1 MILVTGATGN
11 VGSSVVAELV
21 AKGEPV
27 RAFVRD
33 AERAVKRLGKD
44 VELSVGDF
52 QDPSAIARAVEGID
66 ALFLSSTDW
75 PGKVEFETSVIDAA
89 KAAGVRK
96 IVKASTVG
104 AVVGAALPPFD
115 WHGQIEKHLQ
125 ASGISAV
132 VLHSYFYMTNL
143 LAAAEPV
150 RQMGKLFAPAAG
162 AKIAMIDPRD
172 SGVVGAAALTTDAY
186 DGRTLE
192 LSGPEAI
199 TYDQAA
205 QDLSAAT
212 GKTIEFV
219 GIPDEAAREAY
230 VGAGMPEW
238 LVTHLSALFPLLRDD
253 LVAQPTD
260 TVHAVTGRNPRSFAE
275 WAGDHA
281 ALFAS

>member
-11 VGSSVVAELV
+11 VGASVVAEL
-21 AKGEPV
+21 ATKGESV

-33 AERAVKRLGKD
+33 ADRAAERLGKD
-44 VELSVGDF
+44 VELSVGDYE
-52 QDPSAIARAVEGID
+52 DPSAIATAVEGVD

-96 IVKASTVG
+96 IVKTSTVG
-104 AVVGAALPPFD
+104 AEPGAALPPFD

-125 ASGISAV
+125 ASAIPAV

-172 SGVVGAAALTTDAY
+172 TGVVGAAALTTDAY
-186 DGRTLE
+186 DGQTLE
-192 LSGPEAI
+192 LSGSEAI
-199 TYDQAA
+199 TYDQVAH
-205 QDLSAAT
+205 DLSGAT

-219 GIPDEAAREAY
+219 DIPDEAAREAY
-230 VGAGMPEW
+230 VGAGLPEW
-238 LVTHLSALFPLLRDD
+238 LVTHLSALFPLLRNG
-253 LVAQPTD
+253 LIAQPTD
-260 TVHAVTGRNPRSFAE
+260 TVHSVTGRDPRPFAE
-275 WAGDHA
+275 WARDHA
-281 ALFAS
+281 AAFVG

>member
-11 VGSSVVAELV
+11 VGSSVVAELI
-21 AKGEPV
+21 AKGVPV

-33 AERAVKRLGKD
+33 ADRAAERLGKD

-52 QDPSAIARAVEGID
+52 GDPSAVARAAEGVD
-66 ALFLSSTDW
+66 ALFLSSADW
-75 PGKVEFETSVIDAA
+75 PGKASFEVSVIDAA
-89 KAAGVRK
+89 KKAGVRK
-96 IVKASTVG
+96 IVKASTIG
-104 AVVGAALPPFD
+104 AEPGASLPPFD

-125 ASGISAV
+125 ASGITAV
-132 VLHSYFYMTNL
+132 VLRSSFYMTNL

-150 RQMGKLFAPAAG
+150 RAMGKLFAPARG

-172 SGVVGAAALTTDAY
+172 TGVVGAAALTTDAY
-186 DGRTLE
+186 DGQTLE

-205 QDLSAAT
+205 EDLSAAT

-219 GIPDEAAREAY
+219 AIPDEAAREAY

-238 LVTHLSALFPLLRDD
+238 LVTHLSALFPLLRDG
-253 LVAQPTD
+253 LGAQPTD
-260 TVHAVTGRNPRSFAE
+260 TVHAVTGRNPRSFAT
-275 WAGDHA
+275 WASDHA
-281 ALFAS
+281 ALFA